1 MTHSPKHLFV
11 YRHADTLP
19 ATGSQTDHAR
29 VLSEQGEDECRRVG
43 TFLKTNNIHP
53 DVVLCSTANR
63 TRSTLALTQEALGRE
78 YPTRFEDGLYL
89 ASAWD
94 VLHFLNELD
103 DSVGTAMVIAHNPG
117 LHHLCQLIAKHG
129 DPEGQEAI
137 NTRFPP
143 ATLALIKLDI
153 QSWKDLAPV
162 TDGELLGVAMPK

>member
-1 MTHSPKHLFV
+1 MF
-11 YRHADTLP
+11 RHADTLP
-19 ATGSQTDHAR
+19 ATGSQNDHAR

-43 TFLKTNNIHP
+43 NFLKTNRIHP

-63 TRSTLALTQEALGRE
+63 TRATLELTQTALGKE
-78 YPTRFEDGLYL
+78 YPTRYEDGLYL

-103 DSVGTAMVIAHNPG
+103 DSIGTAMVIAHNPG

-129 DPEGQEAI
+129 DPEGQNAI
-137 NTRFPP
+137 NNRFPP

-153 QSWKDLAPV
+153 ASWKDLAPV
-162 TDGELLGVAMPK
+162 TEGELLGVAMPK